1 MSRYGLLFLFALSQ
15 SFTAH
20 AAQRYVQHVQAAT
33 RYVPHV
39 QRVADSDEYRL
50 GVGDDVRIEVRD
62 EPDLTIESQL
72 QADGVIKYPFLGNLM
87 AKGKTVTQLQQ
98 EITRGLR
105 NGYLVNPD
113 VRVRVVSYRP
123 FYVTGQVVRAG
134 GYPYALG
141 LTVEK
146 AAAIAGGFTDRASM
160 KNIYVVREGK
170 TQSQKL
176 KVTLDTPIYPGDT
189 VIVEES
195 LF

>member
-1 MSRYGLLFLFALSQ
+1 
-15 SFTAH
+15 
-20 AAQRYVQHVQAAT
+20 VQAEIYA
-33 RYVPHV
+33 
-39 QRVADSDEYRL
+39 DEYRL
-50 GVGDDVRIEVRD
+50 GVGDDVRVEVRD
-62 EPDLTIESQL
+62 EPDLTIEAQL
-72 QADGVIKYPFLGNLM
+72 QADGIIKYPFLGNLM

-98 EITRGLR
+98 EITQGLR

-134 GYPYALG
+134 GYPYVLG

-146 AAAIAGGFTDRASM
+146 AATLAGGFTDRASM

-176 KVTLDTPIYPGDT
+176 KVTLDTPVFPGDT